1 MSAIF
6 PSTPLP
12 ADDIDF
18 TFAVVAYGM
27 AATISD
33 DLAAELTVL
42 QRRIVNENQQV
53 LVIFEG
59 RSGRVMGRV
68 INEFMNLLEPRGIT
82 YTHFVPE
89 EMSSPRD
96 MLRYI
101 TREPAKGKISI
112 YDRSWYS
119 RIVAEV
125 NEGRDADELQNLAM
139 SLERYFSNNGVII
152 VKIFL
157 NISDETMDEVAQR
170 LGKKRLKS
178 SSFLTDDHID
188 PKKWRDKIVMPMIA
202 STNTPFAPWDIVDV
216 QDLDM
221 CMAMVVHTFME
232 RVVHRLEH
240 EVHLPPK
247 TVESRY
253 PNPRKEA
260 DLTKTA
266 KSYKSELE
274 ELSADIAR
282 LQLKLAESGRSMVLV
297 FEGWDA
303 AGKGGN
309 IKRLAS
315 ALDPRGYEVL
325 PIAAPTKDELARHYL
340 WRFWTRL
347 PKTGH
352 IAIFDRSWYGRVMV
366 ERLEGFCTTDDW
378 QRAYDEINEFEQ
390 ELNNCGMVVIK
401 FWVQIDKDTQLAR
414 FNERQADPAKQ
425 WKITEEDWRNREKW
439 DAYQK
444 AVDEMLQKTSTQ
456 NAPWHILESVDKRY
470 ARIKAMKLV
479 IHAIEQAL

>member
-1 MSAIF
+1 
-6 PSTPLP
+6 
-12 ADDIDF
+12 
-18 TFAVVAYGM
+18 M

-266 KSYKSELE
+266 KSPSWRSCPPTSPGSSSSWRSRAGPWSWCSRAGTPPAREGAS
-274 ELSADIAR
+274 SAW
-282 LQLKLAESGRSMVLV
+282 SGL
-297 FEGWDA
+297 
-303 AGKGGN
+303 
-309 IKRLAS
+309 
-315 ALDPRGYEVL
+315 
-325 PIAAPTKDELARHYL
+325 
-340 WRFWTRL
+340 
-347 PKTGH
+347 
-352 IAIFDRSWYGRVMV
+352 
-366 ERLEGFCTTDDW
+366 
-378 QRAYDEINEFEQ
+378 
-390 ELNNCGMVVIK
+390 
-401 FWVQIDKDTQLAR
+401 
-414 FNERQADPAKQ
+414 
-425 WKITEEDWRNREKW
+425 
-439 DAYQK
+439 
-444 AVDEMLQKTSTQ
+444 
-456 NAPWHILESVDKRY
+456 
-470 ARIKAMKLV
+470 
-479 IHAIEQAL
+479 